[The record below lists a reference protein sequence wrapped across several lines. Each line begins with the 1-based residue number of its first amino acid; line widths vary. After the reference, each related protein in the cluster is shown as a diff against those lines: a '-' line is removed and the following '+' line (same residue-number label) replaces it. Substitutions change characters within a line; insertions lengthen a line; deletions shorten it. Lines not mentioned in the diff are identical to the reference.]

1 MRRLASR
8 AMEPRPA
15 DLDPLLR
22 PRVIAVAGAS
32 RDPAKWGRRIL
43 TYTSRAGFAGALYGV
58 NPMVDDLG
66 LPGVTTVA
74 KPAATRL
81 IGGAFA
87 CRYFSNRSTPLARNP
102 SDVRVHANDVRSGCN
117 PGGTACAVLVN
128 RSSPW

>member
-1 MRRLASR
+1 
-8 AMEPRPA
+8 MEPRPA

-74 KPAATRL
+74 KLAD
-81 IGGAFA
+81 IGVPIDLAV
-87 CRYFSNRSTPLARNP
+87 LARP
-102 SDVRVHANDVRSGCN
+102 ASA
-117 PGGTACAVLVN
+117 
-128 RSSPW
+128 

>member
-1 MRRLASR
+1 MTSPFERPAPGRLPPLPRSIRRFVIWLAAALFVALIVIPWLASFFTDWLWFSEVGFQTVFVR
-8 AMEPRPA
+8 S
-15 DLDPLLR
+15 LL
-22 PRVIAVAGAS
+22 
-32 RDPAKWGRRIL
+32 WRI
-43 TYTSRAGFAGALYGV
+43 
-58 NPMVDDLG
+58 G
-66 LPGVTTVA
+66 LFV
-74 KPAATRL
+74 